1 MDQKNPIN
9 HITKS
14 KNNMVNAVAQLL
26 LTFLFG
32 LNGRFLADG
41 FGAAKVFSYVNW
53 VLCGIHGLLMLA
65 YLLLFFAE
73 LYVAP
78 KGGATM
84 TIREDKKDDDKNTAS
99 EE

>member
-1 MDQKNPIN
+1 MDQKNPIDR
-9 HITKS
+9 IIEIKS
-14 KNNMVNAVAQLL
+14 NLVNATAQLL

-78 KGGATM
+78 KGGATV
-84 TIREDKKDDDKNTAS
+84 TIREDKQDGDNDS
-99 EE
+99 QD

>member
-9 HITKS
+9 HIIVT
-14 KNNMVNAVAQLL
+14 KNNMVNAMMHLWWV
-26 LTFLFG
+26 FLHFM
-32 LNGRFLADG
+32 NGRYLADG
-41 FGAAKVFSYVNW
+41 FGGAKVFSYINW
-53 VLCGIHGLLMLA
+53 VLCGIHGLIMLA

-78 KGGATM
+78 KGGATV
-84 TIREDKKDDDKNTAS
+84 TIREDKQDDDKNITP